1 MGSILR
7 RLSVRCWVWNRL
19 VNHIPSGAR
28 YEFAIRIKDQLTNNQ
43 AEYEALCRGLELL
56 LEAGAEAVE
65 AFGDS
70 KVVINQSTVTV
81 ILYIPTFLDAK
92 T

>member
-56 LEAGAEAVE
+56 LEAEAEAVE

-70 KVVINQSTVTV
+70 KVAINQSTVTV

>member
-7 RLSVRCWVWNRL
+7 RLSVRCWMWNRL

-28 YEFAIRIKDQLTNNQ
+28 YEFAIRIDQLTNNQ

-56 LEAGAEAVE
+56 LEAEAEAVE

-70 KVVINQSTVTV
+70 KVAINQSTVTV

>member
-28 YEFAIRIKDQLTNNQ
+28 YEFAIRIDQLTNNQ

-56 LEAGAEAVE
+56 LEAEAEAVE

-70 KVVINQSTVTV
+70 KVAINQSTVTV